1 MRVAAL
7 TSSRSYR
14 RLFAERRGGAAAQ
27 GNPIPD
33 TPNSNSRRE
42 TTLRHASAI
51 SEMESQARAE
61 AQIVLMI
68 VAAALKSRKKILG

>member
-1 MRVAAL
+1 VRNGEA
-7 TSSRSYR
+7 
-14 RLFAERRGGAAAQ
+14 GAAAE

-33 TPNSNSRRE
+33 MPNSNSRRE

-51 SEMESQARAE
+51 SETKYQARAE

-68 VAAALKSRKKILG
+68 VASVLKSNKKITG